1 MAQCSASDLI
11 VEACQSGFTCR
22 SEPELLALLNQL
34 LCNLVS
40 GGGSAGVT
48 QWFSGSGD
56 PTTEIPANNAGAYYD
71 YTNKVTWNWNP
82 TLNGGT
88 GGWE

>member
-11 VEACQSGFTCR
+11 AEACQSGFTCR

-34 LCNLVS
+34 LCNYSS
-40 GGGSAGVT
+40 GGGSAGIT
-48 QWFSGSGD
+48 QYFSGSGA
-56 PTTEIPANNAGAYYD
+56 PTTQVPANDAGAYYD
-71 YTNKVTWNWNP
+71 YTNQVTYNWNP